1 MNSEVTELAVGRG
14 ATSVLTGLSFE
25 LKAGELVGLIGP
37 NGSGK
42 QVFCERS
49 PAWMLHK
56 RTTPSRQLRTAPPAP
71 ENTGILASTRSA
83 CAQLFRSRF
92 HFDGER

>member
-1 MNSEVTELAVGRG
+1 MNFEVTELAVGRG

-42 QVFCERS
+42 TSLLRALAVRHTPRCKAATDE
-49 PAWMLHK
+49 LHL
-56 RTTPSRQLRTAPPAP
+56 P
-71 ENTGILASTRSA
+71 
-83 CAQLFRSRF
+83 
-92 HFDGER
+92 

>member
-1 MNSEVTELAVGRG
+1 MNFEVTELAVGRG

-42 QVFCERS
+42 TSLLRALAGLDAPQKGQLPAASLEPPHQRRNILAFCLN
-49 PAWMLHK
+49 P
-56 RTTPSRQLRTAPPAP
+56 PPPAP
-71 ENTGILASTRSA
+71 SYSVRDFI
-83 CAQLFRSRF
+83 
-92 HFDGER
+92 